1 MGTRPIGRCLP
12 SGSYN
17 PTMTKPDYIIET
29 RELSKE
35 FFGFVAVSQVDL
47 KVARYSIHAL
57 IGPNGA
63 GKTTLFNLITK
74 FLQPTRGSIIYNGR
88 DITKARPAA
97 VARSGMVRSFQIS
110 AIFPHMTVRDNV
122 RIALQRREGQSHR
135 FWMPVRSLINLHE
148 EVDRLLADVGLQA
161 FAGTPAAELSYGRKR
176 ALEVATTLAL
186 KPELLLLD
194 EPTAG
199 MDANDVER
207 VVDLIKS
214 VSKNRTVVIVEHNL
228 SVVARLSDRVTVL
241 TRGEIVAEGD
251 YATVSRDPRVV
262 EAYLGTVDA

>member
-1 MGTRPIGRCLP
+1 
-12 SGSYN
+12 
-17 PTMTKPDYIIET
+17 
-29 RELSKE
+29 
-35 FFGFVAVSQVDL
+35 
-47 KVARYSIHAL
+47 
-57 IGPNGA
+57 
-63 GKTTLFNLITK
+63 
-74 FLQPTRGSIIYNGR
+74 
-88 DITKARPAA
+88 
-97 VARSGMVRSFQIS
+97 
-110 AIFPHMTVRDNV
+110 
-122 RIALQRREGQSHR
+122 
-135 FWMPVRSLINLHE
+135 MPVRSLINLHE